1 LEFSKKGYL
10 YSLDYLRGFA
20 AVAVCLYHFAGRPDY
35 IPDDS
40 IFKAV
45 TDFGHY
51 GVEIFFVIS
60 GLVIPYSMEKGK
72 YTIGKF
78 STFLKKRFIR
88 IEPPYLICVVLVL
101 ILNYFT
107 TITPFYVGKKFEID
121 YLQVFYHLGY
131 LNAFMGMDWLNQVF
145 WTLAVEFQYYL
156 LIALIFPVISS
167 KNTFIWITSLLIFNF
182 LSTSPDRNLVFNFS
196 IFFTAGILI
205 FRFLC
210 AKFTT
215 KEFILAML
223 CTLAFTFNRYSITE
237 VLVILFTTI
246 VVLSSLKP
254 TFLSTFFGE
263 ISYSL
268 YLLHLPVGLR
278 IISLTQRFSESV
290 PLRYTMIFGALL
302 ISIGASYLYY
312 RLVEKPFKTMSH
324 KISYSTKPAYQP
336 TETSTI
342 QKETESL

>member
-1 LEFSKKGYL
+1 LEYSKKGYL

-20 AVAVCLYHFAGRPDY
+20 ALAVSLYHFVG
-35 IPDDS
+35 
-40 IFKAV
+40 KANYLPEGNILQKV
-45 TDFGHY
+45 TDYGHF

-60 GLVIPYSMEKGK
+60 GLVIPYSMEKGN
-72 YTIGKF
+72 YTIDKF
-78 STFLKKRFIR
+78 FTFLKKRFIR

-101 ILNYFT
+101 ILNYIT
-107 TITPFYVGKKFEID
+107 TITPFYVGEKFKID

-156 LIALIFPVISS
+156 LIALIFPAISS
-167 KNTFIWITSLLIFNF
+167 KNPFIWITSLVIFNF
-182 LSTSPDRNLVFNFS
+182 VSSSPDRNLVFNFS
-196 IFFTAGILI
+196 IFFTAGILV

-210 AKFTT
+210 DKLTT
-215 KEFILAML
+215 KAFFLAML
-223 CTLAFTFNRYSITE
+223 CTLAFTFNRYGITE
-237 VLVILFTTI
+237 VLVILLTTI
-246 VVLSSLKP
+246 VILSRLKP
-254 TFLSTFFGE
+254 TVWSTFFGD

-278 IISLTQRFSESV
+278 IISLTQRFSENEAF
-290 PLRYTMIFGALL
+290 RYAMILGALL
-302 ISIGASYLYY
+302 ISIAASYLYY
-312 RLVEKPFKTMSH
+312 RLVEKPFKTMSQ
-324 KISYSTKPAYQP
+324 KISYSTKPANQP